1 MTTPMS
7 WGHQTG
13 AETQGRPWAP
23 SGTLK
28 SSTQGRDGGKGRAVS
43 RMATGPGV
51 RAQPMKT
58 TVMMEEVVG
67 PSPPMRTKQHPQG
80 AWDPPSC
87 WCTWLSAIVSLEWG
101 STQEISQGALDAP

>member
-1 MTTPMS
+1 MMTPMS
-7 WGHQTG
+7 WGPQTG

-28 SSTQGRDGGKGRAVS
+28 SSAQGRDRGKGRAVS

-67 PSPPMRTKQHPQG
+67 PSPPHEDEATSSRSLGSAQLLVHL
-80 AWDPPSC
+80 A
-87 WCTWLSAIVSLEWG
+87 LSHRKLRMGVDSGDKSGVSG
-101 STQEISQGALDAP
+101 